1 MDINLIKKGAKLE
14 LAKREFF
21 FYCTLTAPDFYKK
34 SRNYLKELCED
45 LQEFLYSDDD
55 ILIINIPP

>member
-1 MDINLIKKGAKLE
+1 MDINLIKQGAKLE
-14 LAKREFF
+14 LARREFF
-21 FYCTLTAPDFYKK
+21 FYCKLTAPDFYKD
-34 SRNYLKELCED
+34 SRNYLKELCND

>member
-1 MDINLIKKGAKLE
+1 MDINLIKQGAKLE

-21 FYCTLTAPDFYKK
+21 FYCMLTAPDFYKE
-34 SRNYLKELCED
+34 SRKYLKELCDD